1 MMKQNKIKKKS
12 FVKIKYYNYLQ
23 IFASAKKLTDY
34 MDTVCTFKKLKKLRM
49 AKETQTLITSK
60 QIACTE

>member
-1 MMKQNKIKKKS
+1 M
-12 FVKIKYYNYLQ
+12 Q